1 MEENGKDDGYFPIM
15 RVFEQFSL
23 LGGVN
28 KVLEIGSQ
36 SIKDWRKP
44 ERRKCFEHYME

>member
-1 MEENGKDDGYFPIM
+1 MKIFDK
-15 RVFEQFSL
+15 FSE
-23 LGGVN
+23 LGGVT

-44 ERRKCFEHYME
+44 